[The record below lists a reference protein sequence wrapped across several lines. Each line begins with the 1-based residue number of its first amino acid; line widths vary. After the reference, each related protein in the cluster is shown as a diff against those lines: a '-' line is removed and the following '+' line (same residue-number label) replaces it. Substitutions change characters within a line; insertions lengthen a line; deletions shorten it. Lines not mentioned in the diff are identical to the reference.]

1 MSLRLGLIG
10 FSDGNAHPY
19 SWSAICN
26 GYSVSDMENCGF
38 PVIPQYLGSETWPA
52 AKIPNVKVTH
62 LWTQKK
68 ALSRH
73 IAKACYIPHVVDD
86 PLEMIGQ
93 IDGLLLAR
101 DDAENHLKFVQPFLD
116 SGVPVYIDKPI
127 ATSIQSL
134 NVLYDMQK
142 YEGQIFT
149 CSALRYASELNVSI
163 EDRQKLGPIDSIEAI
178 TPKSWE
184 KYAVHIIEPVLNILN
199 TNDPI
204 LESHSKI
211 IEDDGVNL
219 AVKYQS
225 GVNVSFT
232 AAGPLASGPI
242 SIRLNG
248 NLGSKEYIF
257 QSAFSAFKSAI
268 NDFLLG
274 IESRTC
280 RSPRAFNERVVS
292 LIELGLSK

>member
-1 MSLRLGLIG
+1 M
-10 FSDGNAHPY
+10 
-19 SWSAICN
+19 
-26 GYSVSDMENCGF
+26 
-38 PVIPQYLGSETWPA
+38 
-52 AKIPNVKVTH
+52 
-62 LWTQKK
+62 
-68 ALSRH
+68 
-73 IAKACYIPHVVDD
+73 
-86 PLEMIGQ
+86 
-93 IDGLLLAR
+93 
-101 DDAENHLKFVQPFLD
+101 
-116 SGVPVYIDKPI
+116 
-127 ATSIQSL
+127 
-134 NVLYDMQK
+134 
-142 YEGQIFT
+142 
-149 CSALRYASELNVSI
+149 
-163 EDRQKLGPIDSIEAI
+163 
-178 TPKSWE
+178 
-184 KYAVHIIEPVLNILN
+184 HIIEPVLNILN